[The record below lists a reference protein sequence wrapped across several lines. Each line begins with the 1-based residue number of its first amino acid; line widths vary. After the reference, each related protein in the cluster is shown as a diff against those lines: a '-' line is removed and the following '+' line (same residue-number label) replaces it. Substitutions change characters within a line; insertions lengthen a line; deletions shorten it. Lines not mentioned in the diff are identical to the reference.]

1 MPSRSS
7 LGRDVFRHVEAY
19 VPPLALGR
27 DVFRHV
33 PAYVPLLVRDRDVF
47 RHVPAYDPLLALGRD
62 VFRHV
67 PAYDPLLALGRDVF
81 RHVPA
86 YVAPPLL
93 QTPQGCRASFGP
105 PSLRSL
111 RSAASL
117 APDQCS
123 QFPWATLFERCE
135 RVRRPVPIARGTS
148 SDTTRHAHS
157 CPPSGA
163 SP

>member
-7 LGRDVFRHVEAY
+7 PRPDVFRHVAAY

-47 RHVPAYDPLLALGRD
+47 RHVPAYDPLLA
-62 VFRHV
+62 
-67 PAYDPLLALGRDVF
+67 PGRDVF

-93 QTPQGCRASFGP
+93 QTPQDCRASFGP

-123 QFPWATLFERCE
+123 QFLG
-135 RVRRPVPIARGTS
+135 RPCS
-148 SDTTRHAHS
+148 SDASGCAVLSRSRGGRPRTPPGMRTRALHREHLPRTS
-157 CPPSGA
+157 QVLLYLTR
-163 SP
+163 